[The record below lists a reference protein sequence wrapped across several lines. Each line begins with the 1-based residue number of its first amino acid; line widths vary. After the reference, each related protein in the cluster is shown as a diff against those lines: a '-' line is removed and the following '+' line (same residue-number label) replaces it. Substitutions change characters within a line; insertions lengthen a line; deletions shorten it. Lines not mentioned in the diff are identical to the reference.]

1 LAGLFCSRG
10 FLNKPFG
17 RHGFAGSVRKIE
29 AAQKQ
34 GGTDMDIEAARASG
48 DESRV
53 DIVLSRVMPSFERA
67 AIRLAPR
74 PVVLAVSEF
83 LVFGVK
89 QAWACLFGG
98 LMLAAIL
105 LTGASW
111 PAGAAI
117 ARYDFLFFFA
127 IAVQLAF
134 LATRLER
141 PAEASTILVFH
152 VVGTLM
158 ELFKTAAGSWSYP
171 EASLIRIGGVPL
183 FSGFMYAC
191 VGSYL
196 ARVSRTHDFSFDRYP
211 RRRLTL
217 ALAALIYANFF
228 AHHYLPDI
236 RLLLIAATGA
246 LFWRTN
252 VSFRVWRWR
261 HRMPLLLGF
270 LLVSLF
276 IWFAENIATFA
287 GIWHYPD
294 QREAWRPVSL
304 AKLGSWYLLM
314 IISWVLV
321 TLVHRPR
328 IDSHSG

>member
-1 LAGLFCSRG
+1 MATD
-10 FLNKPFG
+10 G
-17 RHGFAGSVRKIE
+17 RRDG
-29 AAQKQ
+29 
-34 GGTDMDIEAARASG
+34 D

-53 DIVLSRVMPSFERA
+53 DIVLQRIMPEFERA
-67 AIRLAPR
+67 AARFAPL
-74 PVVLAVSEF
+74 PIVLGLSEF

-105 LTGASW
+105 ATGAFW
-111 PAGAAI
+111 PAGAAL
-117 ARYDFLFFFA
+117 ARYDFLFLFA

-152 VVGTLM
+152 IVGTLM

-171 EASLIRIGGVPL
+171 EASVIRIGGVPL

-196 ARVSRTHDFSFDRYP
+196 ARVSRTHDFTFDHYP
-211 RRRLTL
+211 RRRYTV
-217 ALAALIYANFF
+217 ALAVLIYANFF
-228 AHHYLPDI
+228 AHHFLPDI
-236 RLLLIAATGA
+236 RLLLFAGAAA

-252 VSFRVWRWR
+252 VSFGVWRWR

-287 GIWHYPD
+287 GVWHYPD

-321 TLVHRPR
+321 TLVHAPR
-328 IDSHSG
+328 IERRRI